1 MRTHDLCTHTQFAA
15 QLCVHI
21 MRTQRVALLRTL
33 TNEPPEGTVMNFR
46 TTFTF
51 AAVAAALSGC
61 GAAPPAAMT
70 PMDAPAAVATAPM
83 PAPIASSMFSKDST
97 GSLSENDLQ
106 KILEAPLDLELP
118 ARVGVVPLANPFD
131 AQGKVTLSLRATAS
145 RDLARSLNGNPY
157 FSQVSD
163 VSTELPNNGG
173 LEGLRIIA
181 ARYRMRYLL
190 LYTERFQDDTHLNN
204 WAWLYPTIVGM
215 FAAPGVT
222 VKSHGLL
229 QADLFDVRT
238 GTILFSVVQPVS
250 VSQEEQMIGAARAHK
265 EHQAQAASEAAQK
278 LAKLVTRQVNELVA
292 AAEDGAKT
300 ERKVRLLP
308 PPVMPSNTTP
318 SVVSQAR

>member
-1 MRTHDLCTHTQFAA
+1 MKTRSTFA
-15 QLCVHI
+15 LS
-21 MRTQRVALLRTL
+21 ALACSLL
-33 TNEPPEGTVMNFR
+33 IGCGGAPPAAETPMQHP
-46 TTFTF
+46 
-51 AAVAAALSGC
+51 AAVAAE
-61 GAAPPAAMT
+61 
-70 PMDAPAAVATAPM
+70 PM

-118 ARVGVVPLANPFD
+118 ARVGVVPLATPFNPN
-131 AQGKVTLSLRATAS
+131 GPVSLAIRATAS

-163 VSTELPNNGG
+163 VSTELPNSGG

-190 LYTERFQDDTHLNN
+190 LYSERFQDDTHLNG

-222 VKSHGLL
+222 VRSSGLL

-238 GTILFSVVQPVS
+238 GTILFSVVQPVH
-250 VSQEEQMIGAARAHK
+250 VSENEQMIGAARAHQ
-265 EHQAQAASEAAQK
+265 EHQAKAASEAAK
-278 LAKLVTRQVNELVA
+278 GLAKLVTRQVNELVA
-292 AAEDGAKT
+292 AAEEGSRNQ
-300 ERKVRLLP
+300 RKVRMLP
-308 PPVMPSNTTP
+308 PPVMPQGTNGAA
-318 SVVSQAR
+318 VSQSSR